1 MTEGREAMA
10 AFPELG
16 LPEEVG
22 PLLQF
27 DISAYL
33 LPKCI
38 EYLYHLGI
46 VRVQDT
52 QLCSTAFQP
61 QLPQSERWLFVP
73 MCAFGLWVGAHAFQ
87 MQRPSTCG
95 SCLALLHPRP
105 FLPMQTL

>member
-33 LPKCI
+33 LPKCT

-46 VRVQDT
+46 VRAQDT
-52 QLCSTAFQP
+52 QLCSSAFQP
-61 QLPQSERWLFVP
+61 QLPQNERWLFVP
-73 MCAFGLWVGAHAFQ
+73 MCAFGLWFGAHAFQ
-87 MQRPSTCG
+87 MQ
-95 SCLALLHPRP
+95 
-105 FLPMQTL
+105 